1 MAAGLGAYRQVL
13 SDPRARAFTLAGFV
27 ARLPLSM
34 TGIGIVLLVSL
45 DTGSFGRAGLV
56 TAVGTVAGAAAAP
69 VWGRVIDRVGQ
80 ALVLVVAAVIQNAG
94 LALLILSVQLGAR
107 LPLTLAAA
115 VVVGAGFSL
124 AGSCVRARWSH
135 RLAESPLLDT
145 AFAVE
150 AVLDEVVFIVGPVL
164 VTFLATAFHPALGLV
179 VSAGIGLVG
188 AIALAV
194 QRSTQPPIASRHAD
208 DGRAHRLP
216 VRTLLPVTFAC
227 SALGAIFGGM
237 EVAVVAFALEAGV
250 LPFTGAILLC
260 WAFGSLLAGVVTG
273 TISWRVTPATRLRV
287 GAVALAVSLVPL
299 PFVDRPVVVAGLLAL
314 SGMAIA
320 PTLIASVAV
329 TQQAVPTSRL
339 TEALSWC
346 STGLAAG
353 LALGAA
359 VIGQLID
366 DSGARAG
373 FVGVVG
379 AGVVLIVSVLFVRSY
394 RPVAETAAIPAPPTG
409 TAAAPRGHP
418 PAETRWR

>member
-13 SDPRARAFTLAGFV
+13 ADPRARAFTLAGFV

-56 TAVGTVAGAAAAP
+56 TAVGTVVGAVAAP

-80 ALVLVVAAVIQNAG
+80 AVVLVVAAVIQNAG

>member
-1 MAAGLGAYRQVL
+1 MATGLRAYRQVL

-45 DTGSFGRAGLV
+45 NTGSFGRAGLV
-56 TAVGTVAGAAAAP
+56 TAVGTVAGAIAAP
-69 VWGRVIDRVGQ
+69 VWGRVIDRAGQ

-94 LALLILSVQLGAR
+94 LALLIASVQLGAP
-107 LPLTLAAA
+107 LPVTLATA

-135 RLAESPLLDT
+135 RLAESPMLDT

-164 VTFLATAFHPALGLV
+164 VTFLATAFHPALGLG
-179 VSAGIGLVG
+179 VSAGIGLIG
-188 AIALAV
+188 AIALAA
-194 QRSTQPPIASRHAD
+194 QRGTQPPIAPRHTD

-216 VRTLLPVTFAC
+216 VNTLLPVTFAC
-227 SALGAIFGGM
+227 AALGAIFGGM

-273 TISWRVTPATRLRV
+273 TISWRVTPARRLRV

-299 PFVDRPVVVAGLLAL
+299 PFVDRPVMVAGLLAL

-359 VIGQLID
+359 VVGQLID
-366 DSGARAG
+366 GSGARAG

-379 AGVVLIVSVLFVRSY
+379 AGVLLIVSVVFVRSY
-394 RPVAETAAIPAPPTG
+394 RPVAGTAATPAPTG
-409 TAAAPRGHP
+409 TAAAPPGHP